1 MNLNQFFTQ
10 LIKYLFEWLQDLWR
24 EAKTEANLNSE
35 ISKYHKAAEELDPQ
49 PQIEFKENGVFGEEG
64 WYIEISNPAFTSSQ
78 RLDEK
83 TQTQQKEFRL
93 KYSQDDHE

>member
-1 MNLNQFFTQ
+1 MGVNQFFSQ
-10 LIKYLFEWLQDLWR
+10 LIKYLLEWLQELWR

-64 WYIEISNPAFTSSQ
+64 WYIELSHPAFNDPDRDKPFDS
-78 RLDEK
+78 
-83 TQTQQKEFRL
+83 F
-93 KYSQDDHE
+93 